1 MRPYSIP
8 GQKIKTSKI
17 RYGVEHVRDASFKRL
32 VAGIVRSQFFIKSKL
47 YWQEAT
53 ANHIIL

>member
-17 RYGVEHVRDASFKRL
+17 RYGVEHVRDASFKCL
-32 VAGIVRSQFFIKSKL
+32 IAGIVRSTVF
-47 YWQEAT
+47 YQE
-53 ANHIIL
+53 